1 MNNLSYNGQSL
12 NEKGFAI
19 KTYPKYKIAERD
31 IDFESIIG
39 LNGDVITDNMR
50 FKNVEMTYEI
60 NSIPYLTPYKN
71 PQDVIRD
78 LANWLVSDGKYKI
91 LRDDYNEGYF
101 CKAVCTSIGEI
112 SNVLSKY
119 IDTVLTFSREP
130 FWYSDEG
137 QKIRTFIRGDFFD
150 ILNPEQFTSEPL
162 ITIYGNGTFKLIV
175 NGNIYEVTIPSS
187 VKSITLDTERQSA
200 FLGDRFSSQNGNK
213 YISFDYMPI
222 FIPGTNTIKLISTD
236 SAYTF
241 EKMEIT
247 PRWRRL

>member
-119 IDTVLTFSREP
+119 MDTVLTFSREP
-130 FWYSDEG
+130 FWYSDKG
-137 QKIRTFIRGDFFD
+137 QEKIIYTDNSFEIH
-150 ILNPEQFTSEPL
+150 NPELFTSEPL
-162 ITIYGNGTFKLIV
+162 IRIYGKNALNLNINGKDYNF
-175 NGNIYEVTIPSS
+175 NIPPGIPY
-187 VKSITLDTERQSA
+187 IDLDTEIQSA
-200 FLGDRFSSQNGNK
+200 FQNKNNLNNNVH
-213 YISFDYMPI
+213 FDYMPI
-222 FIPGTNTIKLISTD
+222 FQPGVNTVTISLNGT
-236 SAYTF
+236 SSSY
-241 EKMEIT
+241 EKTEII